1 MRATAAIRM
10 HGASRWHGR
19 AHVRSYTIFRR
30 QPWRAHAPR
39 PISPRSGPQIGQTLG
54 SLAGAPAG
62 AARRTKPR
70 AVAVRPAG
78 SRIV

>member
-10 HGASRWHGR
+10 HGASRWDGR

-30 QPWRAHAPR
+30 QPWRAQAPR

-54 SLAGAPAG
+54 
-62 AARRTKPR
+62 
-70 AVAVRPAG
+70 
-78 SRIV
+78 